1 LVTRVFAFLTDY
13 SPLNST
19 FILQAYGF
27 YAQDSWRLGS
37 KLTLDYGLRYDLLPM
52 PTEAYRRIA
61 VGGLLAEL
69 RFFGNGPGRNGMNA
83 VANTQHPLAPH
94 FGFAYALTPKT
105 VIRGGYGFSAVNLLG
120 LFQSGTQIS
129 LGNAQIGYQW
139 QGVFQN

>member
-1 LVTRVFAFLTDY
+1 MARELQIDLV
-13 SPLNST
+13 
-19 FILQAYGF
+19 
-27 YAQDSWRLGS
+27 
-37 KLTLDYGLRYDLLPM
+37 YGLRYDPLPM
-52 PTEAYRRIA
+52 LTEEYRRISKFDPGLPNPA
-61 VGGLLAEL
+61 AGGLLAAL
-69 RFFGNGPGRNGMNA
+69 TFFGNDPGRSGMNA